1 MASCSVVTAPALSA
15 SAPSSRR
22 RATAAVSL
30 PGVRRSRLPSRGVRC
45 SAGQGGVKVPAK
57 LAELWEAAKGA
68 PPLAV
73 LAGVAAAVAIYKVG
87 SGLLAPRPPQPQ
99 RLETKTAPP
108 PPVPEPVQVGE
119 ITEEELKQYDGSD
132 PEKPL
137 LMAIKGQIY
146 DVSQSRMFYG
156 PGGAYALFA
165 GKDASRALAKM
176 SFEQQDLNGDISDL
190 TPMEFSSLN
199 DWEYK
204 FTSKYVKV
212 GTVRRA
218 APAEEGYAGISPEI
232 REEVMPMPVLE
243 AEAEA
248 EAEPDLEPEPIDD
261 EAP

>member
-1 MASCSVVTAPALSA
+1 MASSSLFTAPAVSV
-15 SAPSSRR
+15 SAPSLRL
-22 RATAAVSL
+22 RAAACP
-30 PGVRRSRLPSRGVRC
+30 PGVRRSRSRLASRGVRC
-45 SAGQGGVKVPAK
+45 SAGQGGVNRVPEK
-57 LAELWEAAKGA
+57 LAELWATAKGA

-87 SGLLAPRPPQPQ
+87 SSLLAPRPPEP
-99 RLETKTAPP
+99 RWLETPTAPP

-119 ITEEELKQYDGSD
+119 ITEEELRQYDGSD

-190 TPMEFSSLN
+190 TPMELGSLN

-212 GTVRRA
+212 GTITRA
-218 APAEEGYAGISPEI
+218 ASAEEGYSSISPEI
-232 REEVMPMPVLE
+232 GEEVTVPIHV
-243 AEAEA
+243 
-248 EAEPDLEPEPIDD
+248 LEPELDPEPEPVDD
-261 EAP
+261 SAS

>member
-1 MASCSVVTAPALSA
+1 MASCSVFTPPAALSA
-15 SAPSSRR
+15 SAPSGRQ
-22 RATAAVSL
+22 RAAAAVCL
-30 PGVRRSRLPSRGVRC
+30 PGVRGSRPATRGVRC
-45 SAGQGGVKVPAK
+45 GAGQGGVKVPAK
-57 LAELWEAAKGA
+57 LSELWAAAKDA
-68 PPLAV
+68 PTLAV

-87 SGLLAPRPPQPQ
+87 SGLLAPRPPPP
-99 RLETKTAPP
+99 RRVETQTAPP

-119 ITEEELKQYDGSD
+119 ITEEELRQYDGSD

-190 TPMEFSSLN
+190 TPMELGSLN

-218 APAEEGYAGISPEI
+218 APAEEGYASISPAI
-232 REEVMPMPVLE
+232 QEEVTAPVPVLE
-243 AEAEA
+243 PEL
-248 EAEPDLEPEPIDD
+248 DPEPKPTGDD
-261 EAP
+261 AP

>member
-1 MASCSVVTAPALSA
+1 MASCSSVLAAPSLSA

-22 RATAAVSL
+22 RASTVVCL
-30 PGVRRSRLPSRGVRC
+30 QGGRRGRVASCGVRC
-45 SAGQGGVKVPAK
+45 SAGGQGGVKVPAK
-57 LAELWEAAKGA
+57 LSELWAAAKGA

-73 LAGVAAAVAIYKVG
+73 LAGVAAAAVIYKVG
-87 SGLLAPRPPQPQ
+87 SSLLAPRHPAPR
-99 RLETKTAPP
+99 RLETQTAPP

-119 ITEEELKQYDGSD
+119 ITEEELLQYDGSD
-132 PEKPL
+132 PDKPL

-176 SFEQQDLNGDISDL
+176 SFEPQDLNGDISGL
-190 TPMEFSSLN
+190 TPMELGSLN

-212 GTVRRA
+212 GTIRRA
-218 APAEEGYAGISPEI
+218 APAEEVYGSISPEI
-232 REEVMPMPVLE
+232 REEVTVPVV
-243 AEAEA
+243 
-248 EAEPDLEPEPIDD
+248 EAEPEPEPEPHDD
-261 EAP
+261 DTP

>member
-1 MASCSVVTAPALSA
+1 MATSSSVFTAPGVSA
-15 SAPSSRR
+15 AAPSRR
-22 RATAAVSL
+22 LRATAAVSL
-30 PGVRRSRLPSRGVRC
+30 PGVRRGRLASRGVRC
-45 SAGQGGVKVPAK
+45 SAGQGGVNRVPAK

-87 SGLLAPRPPQPQ
+87 SSLLAPRPPQPR
-99 RLETKTAPP
+99 RLEAQTAPP
-108 PPVPEPVQVGE
+108 PPVPEPVLVGE
-119 ITEEELKQYDGSD
+119 ITEEELRQYDGSD

-190 TPMEFSSLN
+190 TPMELGSLN

-212 GTVRRA
+212 GTITRA
-218 APAEEGYAGISPEI
+218 APAEEGYSSISPEI
-232 REEVMPMPVLE
+232 REEVTVPIP
-243 AEAEA
+243 A
-248 EAEPDLEPEPIDD
+248 LEPELDPELELVDD
-261 EAP
+261 SAP